1 MKKRLLSAILSLCM
15 LLTMAPTV
23 AFAAEDDE
31 GNTAPATS
39 GTCGAEGSESS
50 VTWKLTQNNE
60 GSENPT
66 YTLTISG
73 SGAMADFTLP
83 TKPDATG
90 ANVAPWYTAL
100 TADETTKLVPITE
113 IKIDEGVTYLGNY
126 AFSCLTNVVK
136 VNIPASITSL
146 GDSIFRGDTA
156 LTTVEWASGF
166 KAPEI
171 TDTDSNSATYT
182 GNYVPTSMF
191 DGCTSLGKD
200 KELSAWLPASF
211 TGVGCAA
218 FRGTQFTVDFDSWKA
233 LNYIGAYGFAG
244 MPNLDSFTLSNEI
257 TLGLRGG
264 ASNAFNSSGL
274 KSLTVADGIAAI
286 PSGLCNGCEQLSSVA
301 LADSVTTIAMNAFFN
316 TKALEKIDLKNVQT
330 INSYAF
336 WGSGLTDLVLPKSV
350 KKVESRAFEACT
362 SLTKVTINA
371 AELTLENKNT
381 FAGCS
386 ALSTVV
392 TSATS
397 TINELNNGAF
407 GPDTTYGSKDYKQAP
422 VESIEIDGAVKTLNF
437 STLSSLKS
445 LTINGK
451 NTWSGNVLP
460 SGFEN
465 LVING
470 DNWNISGYQFAGK
483 TPIKHLIVSTDEFAT
498 STDKQAAF
506 RSNPNLETAQFTGKT
521 VKLQDK
527 MFLGCTKLNW
537 LDLSAVDT
545 LTVGSG
551 CFGDDDNENYE
562 VVKGEPNKF
571 NENCVIYAKDAT
583 AAQVLRTNLGTKGI
597 VLVVN
602 GGTVNFSKTGLAAVS
617 KAGYVLTWT
626 SSNGTPVP
634 ATAFEAGNTYYAK
647 WTEKAT
653 PAIAIKATPDTL
665 TGGGSVE
672 LTVSGVPTEGKLAV
686 TCDNDITVNEK
697 DGKYTA
703 QLPNVTKNYTFTAK
717 YTGTYNY
724 NDVEKTCVVKV
735 TRKSSH
741 SSSSGSST
749 TSANTVSASTA
760 SNGKVSLDKSTAKKG
775 DTVTVTVTPDAGYQ
789 LDKLT
794 ITDAKGNTVDVT
806 KKSDGKY
813 TFTMPDNKVTIT
825 PTFSKIEDTK
835 PSKNG
840 FNDVT
845 SSAWYADAVKY
856 VADKGLMNGTD
867 DNQFS
872 PNASTTRGMLMT
884 VLARYAGEDTTGGA
898 TWYEKGM
905 NWAKAKGVSDG
916 TNPNADITREQLV
929 TMMYRYAGS
938 PVVNGSLDSFSDAAS
953 VSSYAVNAMQWAVEN
968 GIVNGSNGKLN
979 PQNNATR
986 AEVAAILMRFCEM
999 SK

>member
-1 MKKRLLSAILSLCM
+1 
-15 LLTMAPTV
+15 
-23 AFAAEDDE
+23 
-31 GNTAPATS
+31 
-39 GTCGAEGSESS
+39 
-50 VTWKLTQNNE
+50 
-60 GSENPT
+60 
-66 YTLTISG
+66 
-73 SGAMADFTLP
+73 
-83 TKPDATG
+83 
-90 ANVAPWYTAL
+90 
-100 TADETTKLVPITE
+100 
-113 IKIDEGVTYLGNY
+113 
-126 AFSCLTNVVK
+126 
-136 VNIPASITSL
+136 
-146 GDSIFRGDTA
+146 
-156 LTTVEWASGF
+156 
-166 KAPEI
+166 
-171 TDTDSNSATYT
+171 
-182 GNYVPTSMF
+182 
-191 DGCTSLGKD
+191 
-200 KELSAWLPASF
+200 
-211 TGVGCAA
+211 
-218 FRGTQFTVDFDSWKA
+218 
-233 LNYIGAYGFAG
+233 

-274 KSLTVADGIAAI
+274 RSLTVADGIAAI

-316 TKALEKIDLKNVQT
+316 TKALKNINLKNVQT

-336 WGSGLTDLVLPKSV
+336 CGSGLTALVLPESV
-350 KKVESRAFEACT
+350 KKVENRAFEACT

-371 AELTLENKNT
+371 AELTLENRNT

-386 ALSTVV
+386 SLNTVV
-392 TSATS
+392 TSADS
-397 TINELNNGAF
+397 KIKELNAGAF
-407 GPDTTYGSKDYKQAP
+407 GPDKTNYAQAP
-422 VESIEIDGAVKTLNF
+422 VESIEINGTVDTLNF

-451 NTWSGNVLP
+451 NTWHGNVLP

-602 GGTVNFSKTGLAAVS
+602 GGTVDSSKTGLAAVS
-617 KAGYVLTWT
+617 KAGYRVTWT

-647 WTEKAT
+647 WTEKTT

-672 LTVSGVPTEGKLAV
+672 LTVTGVPSEGTVEV
-686 TCDNDITVNEK
+686 TCDNGISVTATETA
-697 DGKYTA
+697 GKYTA
-703 QLPNVTKNYTFTAK
+703 QLPNATKDYTFTAK
-717 YTGTYNY
+717 YTGTDNY
-724 NDVEKTCVVKV
+724 NDVEKSCKV
-735 TRKSSH
+735 SVTYKGSSHH
-741 SSSSGSST
+741 SSS
-749 TSANTVSASTA
+749 TSNTISASTA
-760 SNGKVSLDKSTAKKG
+760 SNGKVALDKSTAKKG

-794 ITDAKGNTVDVT
+794 ITDAKGKTVDVT

-813 TFTMPDNKVTIT
+813 TFTMPDSKVTIT

-840 FNDVT
+840 FDDVA
-845 SSAWYADAVKY
+845 SSDWFADAVKY
-856 VADKGLMNGTD
+856 VSDKGLMSGTGSD
-867 DNQFS
+867 KFAPS
-872 PNASTTRGMLMT
+872 ATTTRAMLMT

-898 TWYEKGM
+898 TWYEKSM
-905 NWAKAKGVSDG
+905 EWAKAKGVSDG

-929 TMMYRYAGS
+929 TMLYRYAGT
-938 PVVNGSLDSFSDAAS
+938 PAVNGSLSDFSDAAS

-979 PQNNATR
+979 PQDNATR
-986 AEVAAILMRFCEM
+986 AQVAAILMRFCEM

>member
-1 MKKRLLSAILSLCM
+1 M
-15 LLTMAPTV
+15 
-23 AFAAEDDE
+23 
-31 GNTAPATS
+31 
-39 GTCGAEGSESS
+39 
-50 VTWKLTQNNE
+50 
-60 GSENPT
+60 
-66 YTLTISG
+66 
-73 SGAMADFTLP
+73 
-83 TKPDATG
+83 
-90 ANVAPWYTAL
+90 
-100 TADETTKLVPITE
+100 
-113 IKIDEGVTYLGNY
+113 
-126 AFSCLTNVVK
+126 
-136 VNIPASITSL
+136 
-146 GDSIFRGDTA
+146 
-156 LTTVEWASGF
+156 
-166 KAPEI
+166 
-171 TDTDSNSATYT
+171 
-182 GNYVPTSMF
+182 
-191 DGCTSLGKD
+191 
-200 KELSAWLPASF
+200 
-211 TGVGCAA
+211 
-218 FRGTQFTVDFDSWKA
+218 
-233 LNYIGAYGFAG
+233 
-244 MPNLDSFTLSNEI
+244 
-257 TLGLRGG
+257 
-264 ASNAFNSSGL
+264 
-274 KSLTVADGIAAI
+274 
-286 PSGLCNGCEQLSSVA
+286 
-301 LADSVTTIAMNAFFN
+301 
-316 TKALEKIDLKNVQT
+316 
-330 INSYAF
+330 
-336 WGSGLTDLVLPKSV
+336 TDLVLPKSV

-422 VESIEIDGAVKTLNF
+422 VESIEIDGTVKTLNF

-451 NTWSGNVLP
+451 NTWHGNVLP

-498 STDKQAAF
+498 STDAAF

-551 CFGDDDNENYE
+551 CFGDDTSESYE
-562 VVKGEPNKF
+562 DITGTPNKF

-602 GGTVNFSKTGLAAVS
+602 GGTVDSSKTGLAAVS
-617 KAGYVLTWT
+617 KAGYRVTWT

-647 WTEKAT
+647 WTEKTT

-672 LTVSGVPTEGKLAV
+672 LTVSGVPTEGQLAV
-686 TCDNDITVNEK
+686 TCDNDIKVTEK

-703 QLPNVTKNYTFTAK
+703 ALPNETKDYTFKAD
-717 YTGTYNY
+717 YTGTNLYN
-724 NDVEKTCVVKV
+724 NASDTCVVSV
-735 TRKSSH
+735 TYKGSSHH
-741 SSSSGSST
+741 SSS
-749 TSANTVSASTA
+749 TSNTVSASTA
-760 SNGKVSLDKSTAKKG
+760 SNGKVSLDKSTVKKG

-794 ITDAKGNTVDVT
+794 VTDAKGKTVDVT
-806 KKSDGKY
+806 KKSNGKY
-813 TFTMPDNKVTIT
+813 TFTMPDSKVTIT
-825 PTFSKIEDTK
+825 PTFSKIEDVK

-840 FNDVT
+840 FDDVA
-845 SSAWYADAVKY
+845 SSDWFADAVKY

-898 TWYEKGM
+898 TWYEKSM
-905 NWAKAKGVSDG
+905 EWAKAKGVSDG
-916 TNPNADITREQLV
+916 TNPNANITREQLV

-938 PVVNGSLDSFSDAAS
+938 PKADGKLDSFSDSAS
-953 VSSYAVNAMQWAVEN
+953 VSTYAADAMQWAVAN